1 MAPSDTKSQ
10 KPFRIIIVS
19 AGIVGLSLSHAL
31 QLAGIDHVVLEKH
44 HEIVS
49 LRGAEYPVRSPGMRV
64 APLQRSTRQVKIDT
78 SSRVERIEH
87 TKADVSVHLADGS
100 VEEGDMVIGADGV
113 HTRVRT
119 LMWDYAAQYEPGG
132 VSESD
137 KEVMTSQFQA
147 IFSVSTQEEKFD
159 LGPADSHVILGHDD
173 AGLLFTQPGKAYWA
187 VIFKDEYKKPALRTK
202 ATEADIEAVAK
213 KYANRPMTE
222 KVALGD
228 LWNTNTRHGL
238 LTFEEGVLSKWHA
251 GRLVLVGDSVHKMTA
266 DIGLGAHM
274 AIESAFQLCNILQR
288 ELKSNPNR
296 HPSSSEL
303 SAFSAEYQAG
313 RYERVTKIV
322 DVCAKATRMH
332 TYQTYS
338 DRFFAGYV
346 APYLASVRAIKF
358 AEIMAH
364 APKLD
369 YAPTRMTKENAK
381 DWKLAQKREENS
393 SWMLYGVLT
402 LGMGMALTYLVRV
415 GLLL

>member
-10 KPFRIIIVS
+10 KPFRIIIVG

-87 TKADVSVHLADGS
+87 TKAD
-100 VEEGDMVIGADGV
+100 
-113 HTRVRT
+113 
-119 LMWDYAAQYEPGG
+119 YEPGG

-322 DVCAKATRMH
+322 DVYAKATRMH